1 MADLIQIKGGAK
13 GSREQ
18 LPKLSPRELGYCT
31 DEGNLYIGSDSGN
44 LFLCSTN
51 KAVAVTELSETAGT
65 SEMITTINSILTSL
79 KNAGVMNT

>member
-13 GSREQ
+13 GSRTE
-18 LPKLSPRELGYCT
+18 LPALSPRELGYCT

-51 KAVAVTELSETAGT
+51 KASSVAELDASAETA
-65 SEMITTINSILTSL
+65 EIITAINSILTSL
-79 KNAGVMNT
+79 KNAGVMDT